1 MALEDYIIA
10 SDQQLIERVLGGD
23 ASAFEHLFNRYRDS
37 ILQLYLQKTGGNIDD
52 SNDLLQETF
61 VKIYLNLQ
69 RYSDQYTFGQWIYTI
84 ARNTFI
90 DYVRRKRDDT
100 VSIDSLREASGI
112 STWNEPNPEERMITH
127 QNRARIEAFLDR
139 MSPRYKELI
148 ELRFSRSTPTKRSP
162 LTSICPWH
170 RQDSDSPGP
179 GTAVPI
185 YLERRGI
192 AEPPTHIPPL
202 GASFNSPNPI
212 LNPSRPLSTHL
223 AFILYGFLRAAITIH
238 F

>member
-1 MALEDYIIA
+1 M
-10 SDQQLIERVLGGD
+10 V
-23 ASAFEHLFNRYRDS
+23 
-37 ILQLYLQKTGGNIDD
+37 
-52 SNDLLQETF
+52 
-61 VKIYLNLQ
+61 
-69 RYSDQYTFGQWIYTI
+69 YTI

-148 ELRFSRSTPTKRSP
+148 ELRFFKEYSYEEDCLSP
-162 LTSICPWH
+162 QFAHGH

-185 YLERRGI
+185 YLERRRI

-202 GASFNSPNPI
+202 GASFDSPNLI

>member
-37 ILQLYLQKTGGNIDD
+37 IFQLYLQKTGGNIDD

-148 ELRFSRSTPTKRSP
+148 ELRFFKEYSYEEIASHLNLPMGTVKTQ
-162 LTSICPWH
+162 IH
-170 RQDSDSPGP
+170 RAREQ
-179 GTAVPI
+179 
-185 YLERRGI
+185 LCR
-192 AEPPTHIPPL
+192 
-202 GASFNSPNPI
+202 
-212 LNPSRPLSTHL
+212 
-223 AFILYGFLRAAITIH
+223 FILKDGE
-238 F
+238 

>member
-37 ILQLYLQKTGGNIDD
+37 ILQLYLQNTGGNIDD

-100 VSIDSLREASGI
+100 VSIDNLREAGGL

-148 ELRFSRSTPTKRSP
+148 ELRFFKEYS
-162 LTSICPWH
+162 
-170 RQDSDSPGP
+170 
-179 GTAVPI
+179 
-185 YLERRGI
+185 YEEI
-192 AEPPTHIPPL
+192 ASHLNLPL
-202 GASFNSPNPI
+202 GTVKTQIHRAREQ
-212 LNPSRPLSTHL
+212 LCR
-223 AFILYGFLRAAITIH
+223 FILKDGE
-238 F
+238 

>member
-100 VSIDSLREASGI
+100 VSIDNLREASGI

-148 ELRFSRSTPTKRSP
+148 ELRFFKEYSYEEIASHLNLPMGTVKTQ
-162 LTSICPWH
+162 IH
-170 RQDSDSPGP
+170 RAREQ
-179 GTAVPI
+179 
-185 YLERRGI
+185 LCR
-192 AEPPTHIPPL
+192 
-202 GASFNSPNPI
+202 
-212 LNPSRPLSTHL
+212 
-223 AFILYGFLRAAITIH
+223 FILKDGE
-238 F
+238 

>member
-10 SDQQLIERVLGGD
+10 SYQQLIERVLGGD

-37 ILQLYLQKTGGNIDD
+37 IFQLYLQKTGGNIDD

-100 VSIDSLREASGI
+100 VSIDRLREASGI

-148 ELRFSRSTPTKRSP
+148 ELRFFKEYSYEEIASHLNLPMGTVKTQ
-162 LTSICPWH
+162 IH
-170 RQDSDSPGP
+170 RAREQ
-179 GTAVPI
+179 
-185 YLERRGI
+185 LCR
-192 AEPPTHIPPL
+192 
-202 GASFNSPNPI
+202 
-212 LNPSRPLSTHL
+212 
-223 AFILYGFLRAAITIH
+223 FILKDGE
-238 F
+238 

>member
-1 MALEDYIIA
+1 MALGDYIIA

-37 ILQLYLQKTGGNIDD
+37 IFQLYLQKTGGNIDD

-148 ELRFSRSTPTKRSP
+148 ELRFFKEYSYEEIASHLNLPMGTVKTQ
-162 LTSICPWH
+162 IH
-170 RQDSDSPGP
+170 RAREQ
-179 GTAVPI
+179 
-185 YLERRGI
+185 LCR
-192 AEPPTHIPPL
+192 
-202 GASFNSPNPI
+202 
-212 LNPSRPLSTHL
+212 
-223 AFILYGFLRAAITIH
+223 FILKDGE
-238 F
+238 